1 MPQRINK
8 KILTYFFLFIFCGTL
23 NNKYLRELEIPKIK
37 SIEVIGLDEQ
47 NNIRLSQKLNFLKM
61 QNLLNLDHSKIKG
74 IINSNYLIE
83 KYFITKKYPYSL
95 RLEIIQ
101 TKFLAN
107 LNKNGKLYFLGSN
120 QRLIET
126 QKSIMGIPFIFG
138 NLEIKEFFKLKLMID
153 NSAFDFNEIK
163 NLFFFPSGRWDIE
176 TYSGLLIKLP
186 KDNVNQSINLF
197 LKIRNEDGIE
207 NKKMIDLR
215 QKNQLIINEK

>member
-1 MPQRINK
+1 
-8 KILTYFFLFIFCGTL
+8 
-23 NNKYLRELEIPKIK
+23 
-37 SIEVIGLDEQ
+37 
-47 NNIRLSQKLNFLKM
+47 
-61 QNLLNLDHSKIKG
+61 
-74 IINSNYLIE
+74 
-83 KYFITKKYPYSL
+83 
-95 RLEIIQ
+95 
-101 TKFLAN
+101 
-107 LNKNGKLYFLGSN
+107 
-120 QRLIET
+120 
-126 QKSIMGIPFIFG
+126 MGIPFIFG